1 MSLTKQNEKIINLQL
16 GDIIHFEDP
25 VNDILNNH
33 TFLIDYIDDKSI
45 KLIEINDLNM
55 VHLKINN
62 NLIIPETVTKIDIL
76 FRNEKKGFCL
86 QNNLLPKTW
95 INVFFSGD
103 MPFTLTGEITKLE
116 EDMIE
121 VKSFPDNEINYL
133 NFAYKGIPDDLSIQ
147 SIEIRAKPQKNIKF
161 VEVNEE
167 KNKQDKEKQ
176 DKEREIE
183 QKNKQ
188 EETDKEKEGEE
199 TDKEKEG
206 EETDKEKEGEETDKE
221 KEGEETD
228 KEKEGEETDKEKE
241 GEEIERETEG
251 VEPIFEDLEL
261 EHMYKTQIKDVKNKK
276 NEFIIRANEVIFGK
290 EYEPIKQLVNV
301 DVSQKRFDIETQTND
316 LLNDL
321 LSKLSNSQ
329 KTKKAMNN
337 IHQMIDRFKELRT
350 KYSSFDENGNIL
362 DSIFKG
368 IDNKP
373 LLEYLLK
380 FNNSLYWLLPVA
392 KNVKKIYENETL
404 NNNVVGINKFYLDNF
419 LETIESNNLS
429 EEQNKYDFY
438 LNEIYKFGTPFEQV
452 NSLNSN
458 DIIYEKEVN
467 SDMSVIIDTLGN
479 QESFAIKSLGV
490 KDYVSLEN
498 KRFFIERYNTGI
510 TRLDTLNKLGSKTI
524 SKRIQVTPSDT
535 IQLKS
540 IITLPEPTIRFSRIN
555 LPGTNILEKTN
566 LNFTF
571 LNYWQ
576 LLKKNTKVT
585 NVDIDNLNVNLV
597 FEKDNY
603 FNNIKNYVLNNNLET
618 TLTKNEVYRKFIELI
633 VPKIRT
639 LFNLVK
645 KHIKGKLSFVDVIS
659 YLEPFLVYTDDLTYM
674 QYKDI
679 NRFLYEEISN
689 YNKNFV
695 SRKNLF
701 NLLKKINIGIN
712 EKPNFIA
719 MKSIFYQ
726 NRDILNNIFNEYNIE
741 NNSLLTNSSFLRKV
755 LIKDNGQLFN
765 YACSLKNLN
774 LMLSEDISKIL
785 SLENEAI
792 SDEIKNLNKNENTK
806 CSKYV
811 ISKQYK
817 NEEELMEDNGKTI
830 YFDKKFDKTK
840 YDIIDEFDKNKI
852 KMSSEDFNDYLV
864 NQLEMKHNFQH
875 EDAKTMAETLI
886 SGFKKVENGN
896 IAILYSFDDNVIKY
910 YKRNENRW
918 EFDEDITKSNFL
930 NTDDLLC
937 NFQQNCINIEDKY
950 NSKCESFDLNKKEIT
965 KNTLKDIVNQFD
977 KNYKQSKELLQQ
989 TINKKYDYYSSIIN
1003 KLTKIE
1009 FYNVYKNTLYQYNIG
1024 IEDIDNKIEIPESS
1038 PYLKL
1043 RDLILG
1049 QPDFVKKQ
1057 SDIIRFTISFT
1068 RQSIQGNDEDAN
1080 WLYCIKTNAKLLPA
1094 FIYKLASC
1102 FTETPDKYL
1111 LLLNEI
1117 CAEIGTISD
1126 DGDNWV
1132 DKHSGYIIRPIDFD
1146 FEEGYNE
1153 EGFKM
1158 VSRDIIEEDIGITML
1173 NNTTHKIEYTS
1184 LESRTASNI
1193 ITSLSEFMGINI
1205 EEERNF
1211 MVKIIN
1217 NVLPVALA
1225 KESDYK
1231 KKIEEYSKRGKNIQ
1245 NYNTYYNTTILYLT
1259 FSSYLI
1265 GVQTSI
1271 PSIKTRKTYP
1281 GCVRSFEGFPFDGTG
1296 DLSALS
1302 YLACIISKITNK
1314 AIEPWSAISR
1324 KKEDDISS
1332 KIKDYTDRYFLNDI
1346 DVINKFKE
1354 KTDYL
1359 LINPTEKIPSQYE
1372 LNNWNEFLPPLNQI
1386 KINKLS
1392 NVSTEFTAEL
1402 LREIKYGSSKQNEK
1416 LLIVKSKIIF
1426 FSLAIQES
1434 IQKIIN
1440 KKKLIL
1446 KNASNEPFLENACCN
1461 TINSNITTVIEYF
1474 ENEDSS
1480 ITDYNNIVS
1489 KLSNIIYDINAVTKS
1504 PFLFS
1509 KEITKNVYSSISN
1522 EFNEEII
1529 YRAFIHFCKFQ
1540 SNIILSDELLT
1551 ICNNKPKPN
1560 TFNISDSINEKIQ
1573 KLKNDG
1579 RNYKIENMLRLLQ
1592 VVSRQNIIHIENN
1605 NRIITPLEKF
1615 KNIIEVI
1622 NDYEDPIVSKDL
1634 VKNIEAVVN
1643 STEDIAIIED
1653 TPEIRNLKNYLI
1665 KTNNSMKSEIMEFI
1679 NSYSNISTRE
1689 KNNLKK
1695 FLDNLM
1701 VWSDLNDATTIS
1713 DNGAYNAINFMKSYI
1728 TNFVKIFPN
1737 IILNKVDFNNVAMPK
1752 YLGLSTRHESDIM
1765 KFIKDYYNKLCK
1777 FYGDIKITKILS
1789 NVIEQSRNILHLA
1802 NDTPCFSNISYNDKT
1817 THSIFD
1823 RTTNFL
1829 LFENYLLKLFTY
1841 YINLTNNNDML
1852 NNVFPVDENV
1862 DDLNTIE
1869 NIEDNENQLFAIR
1882 ERDNSRYLLNT
1893 GNIKE
1898 LKTKIAELI
1907 STFLNIMNDNKNTI
1921 NISYDKIMDNIFKLK
1936 EKEKNKVTDRL
1947 KSLTNDERNVD
1958 TMLKVNKLGL
1968 WNKGLQK
1975 GLTQYD
1981 KNVYDE
1987 EVEDLEDYRQI
1998 ISNNIDEQ
2006 YDDGDLNIDNED
2018 QNINIERVLRR
2029 DNNVDNNNIQ
2039 QYLDDYNEE
2048 KRISTEIDEDVY
2060 DMSNMNDDYGSGD
2073 YDFEGPTDKDYDD
2086 VDYY

>member
-1 MSLTKQNEKIINLQL
+1 
-16 GDIIHFEDP
+16 
-25 VNDILNNH
+25 
-33 TFLIDYIDDKSI
+33 
-45 KLIEINDLNM
+45 
-55 VHLKINN
+55 
-62 NLIIPETVTKIDIL
+62 
-76 FRNEKKGFCL
+76 
-86 QNNLLPKTW
+86 
-95 INVFFSGD
+95 
-103 MPFTLTGEITKLE
+103 
-116 EDMIE
+116 
-121 VKSFPDNEINYL
+121 
-133 NFAYKGIPDDLSIQ
+133 
-147 SIEIRAKPQKNIKF
+147 
-161 VEVNEE
+161 
-167 KNKQDKEKQ
+167 
-176 DKEREIE
+176 
-183 QKNKQ
+183 
-188 EETDKEKEGEE
+188 
-199 TDKEKEG
+199 
-206 EETDKEKEGEETDKE
+206 
-221 KEGEETD
+221 
-228 KEKEGEETDKEKE
+228 
-241 GEEIERETEG
+241 
-251 VEPIFEDLEL
+251 
-261 EHMYKTQIKDVKNKK
+261 
-276 NEFIIRANEVIFGK
+276 
-290 EYEPIKQLVNV
+290 
-301 DVSQKRFDIETQTND
+301 
-316 LLNDL
+316 
-321 LSKLSNSQ
+321 
-329 KTKKAMNN
+329 
-337 IHQMIDRFKELRT
+337 
-350 KYSSFDENGNIL
+350 
-362 DSIFKG
+362 
-368 IDNKP
+368 
-373 LLEYLLK
+373 
-380 FNNSLYWLLPVA
+380 
-392 KNVKKIYENETL
+392 
-404 NNNVVGINKFYLDNF
+404 
-419 LETIESNNLS
+419 
-429 EEQNKYDFY
+429 
-438 LNEIYKFGTPFEQV
+438 
-452 NSLNSN
+452 
-458 DIIYEKEVN
+458 
-467 SDMSVIIDTLGN
+467 
-479 QESFAIKSLGV
+479 
-490 KDYVSLEN
+490 
-498 KRFFIERYNTGI
+498 
-510 TRLDTLNKLGSKTI
+510 
-524 SKRIQVTPSDT
+524 
-535 IQLKS
+535 
-540 IITLPEPTIRFSRIN
+540 
-555 LPGTNILEKTN
+555 
-566 LNFTF
+566 
-571 LNYWQ
+571 
-576 LLKKNTKVT
+576 
-585 NVDIDNLNVNLV
+585 
-597 FEKDNY
+597 
-603 FNNIKNYVLNNNLET
+603 
-618 TLTKNEVYRKFIELI
+618 
-633 VPKIRT
+633 
-639 LFNLVK
+639 
-645 KHIKGKLSFVDVIS
+645 
-659 YLEPFLVYTDDLTYM
+659 
-674 QYKDI
+674 
-679 NRFLYEEISN
+679 
-689 YNKNFV
+689 
-695 SRKNLF
+695 
-701 NLLKKINIGIN
+701 
-712 EKPNFIA
+712 
-719 MKSIFYQ
+719 
-726 NRDILNNIFNEYNIE
+726 
-741 NNSLLTNSSFLRKV
+741 
-755 LIKDNGQLFN
+755 
-765 YACSLKNLN
+765 
-774 LMLSEDISKIL
+774 
-785 SLENEAI
+785 
-792 SDEIKNLNKNENTK
+792 
-806 CSKYV
+806 
-811 ISKQYK
+811 
-817 NEEELMEDNGKTI
+817 
-830 YFDKKFDKTK
+830 
-840 YDIIDEFDKNKI
+840 
-852 KMSSEDFNDYLV
+852 
-864 NQLEMKHNFQH
+864 
-875 EDAKTMAETLI
+875 
-886 SGFKKVENGN
+886 
-896 IAILYSFDDNVIKY
+896 
-910 YKRNENRW
+910 
-918 EFDEDITKSNFL
+918 
-930 NTDDLLC
+930 
-937 NFQQNCINIEDKY
+937 
-950 NSKCESFDLNKKEIT
+950 
-965 KNTLKDIVNQFD
+965 
-977 KNYKQSKELLQQ
+977 
-989 TINKKYDYYSSIIN
+989 
-1003 KLTKIE
+1003 
-1009 FYNVYKNTLYQYNIG
+1009 
-1024 IEDIDNKIEIPESS
+1024 
-1038 PYLKL
+1038 
-1043 RDLILG
+1043 
-1049 QPDFVKKQ
+1049 
-1057 SDIIRFTISFT
+1057 
-1068 RQSIQGNDEDAN
+1068 
-1080 WLYCIKTNAKLLPA
+1080 
-1094 FIYKLASC
+1094 
-1102 FTETPDKYL
+1102 
-1111 LLLNEI
+1111 
-1117 CAEIGTISD
+1117 
-1126 DGDNWV
+1126 
-1132 DKHSGYIIRPIDFD
+1132 
-1146 FEEGYNE
+1146 
-1153 EGFKM
+1153 
-1158 VSRDIIEEDIGITML
+1158 
-1173 NNTTHKIEYTS
+1173 
-1184 LESRTASNI
+1184 
-1193 ITSLSEFMGINI
+1193 
-1205 EEERNF
+1205 
-1211 MVKIIN
+1211 
-1217 NVLPVALA
+1217 
-1225 KESDYK
+1225 
-1231 KKIEEYSKRGKNIQ
+1231 
-1245 NYNTYYNTTILYLT
+1245 
-1259 FSSYLI
+1259 
-1265 GVQTSI
+1265 
-1271 PSIKTRKTYP
+1271 
-1281 GCVRSFEGFPFDGTG
+1281 
-1296 DLSALS
+1296 
-1302 YLACIISKITNK
+1302 
-1314 AIEPWSAISR
+1314 
-1324 KKEDDISS
+1324 
-1332 KIKDYTDRYFLNDI
+1332 
-1346 DVINKFKE
+1346 
-1354 KTDYL
+1354 
-1359 LINPTEKIPSQYE
+1359 
-1372 LNNWNEFLPPLNQI
+1372 
-1386 KINKLS
+1386 
-1392 NVSTEFTAEL
+1392 